1 VLGQPN
7 SFQVEL
13 LDIRDRPV
21 SLDGEV
27 LEAYVSLYIPP
38 AGIRH
43 HQPEVPSLSLS
54 SDSGDGEGKVTSVS
68 SPTPQPVVR
77 HLEATIEPVTPSSET
92 GGESCEG
99 KFKVSYTPQLS
110 AEERESLADP
120 DTPVWVVIAVMLDKG
135 HLASSPFMV
144 NAMRTTSSLLS
155 LVVPTS
161 IHSFF
166 PYSFPSPWSDEGS
179 YIRERDDRERD
190 SASLRSFSSSF
201 PSFGEHLDPFLTF
214 PSFTPAEAAKT
225 ENEKEDGNENEK
237 EKEKEQAVVSF
248 GDLLE
253 EFASKEEPEGRKG
266 RGRKGKGQPPKR
278 SIPRGSQDDGDKEE
292 GQPEL
297 IFASHWSQHIFGAAS
312 SSSETQQNETAKDQ
326 PTFDSDFS
334 YEKKITLDTD
344 GFSFAA
350 PITSTPD
357 SSTAFGFTFG
367 SPSSTTTINDDAK
380 PQDNPS
386 SGPFFSFSTE

>member
-1 VLGQPN
+1 MLGQPT

-13 LDIRDRPV
+13 LDIRGRPV
-21 SLDGEV
+21 SLAGEV
-27 LEAYVSLYIPP
+27 LEACVSLYIPP
-38 AGIRH
+38 SGIH
-43 HQPEVPSLSLS
+43 HHPEVPVSLS
-54 SDSGDGEGKVTSVS
+54 SDPGGGEGKVTSVS
-68 SPTPQPVVR
+68 SSTPQPVVR
-77 HLEATIEPVTPSSET
+77 HLEATIEPVLLSSET

-99 KFKVSYTPQLS
+99 KFTVSYTPRLS
-110 AEERESLADP
+110 AEELESLADP
-120 DTPVWVVIAVMLDKG
+120 DTGVWVVIAVMLDKE

-144 NAMRTTSSLLS
+144 NAMPAGSTTPSLPNS
-155 LVVPTS
+155 AVPTS
-161 IHSFF
+161 IYSFF
-166 PYSFPSPWSDEGS
+166 PYSFPSPWLDEGS
-179 YIRERDDRERD
+179 YIRERD
-190 SASLRSFSSSF
+190 SASFRSFSSF
-201 PSFGEHLDPFLTF
+201 PSFGEHLDPFPTF

-266 RGRKGKGQPPKR
+266 RGKKGKGQPPKR
-278 SIPRGSQDDGDKEE
+278 SIPRASQDDGDKEE

-297 IFASHWSQHIFGAAS
+297 IFASRWSQHIFGAAS
-312 SSSETQQNETAKDQ
+312 SSSETQQNENAKDQ